1 MVTQQELDDLATRIS
16 DATNVIRDEVS
27 ALETQIKEGKSG
39 NELDLTGLK
48 ASVGNLEGIEPPK
61 GNPEQSVDTPS
72 SLQGAAPTKA
82 DGTAVEHTED
92 PEVAKARANLAAAEE
107 AARNKEQQTP
117 QQQAEDAARSNV

>member
-48 ASVGNLEGIEPPK
+48 ASVGNLEGDRK
-61 GNPEQSVDTPS
+61 SV
-72 SLQGAAPTKA
+72 
-82 DGTAVEHTED
+82 V
-92 PEVAKARANLAAAEE
+92 
-107 AARNKEQQTP
+107 
-117 QQQAEDAARSNV
+117 